1 MLHGICFSCLYRPL
15 KPKSKLESLDLS
27 KETDET
33 TVGLIEEIQSNL
45 IASNAFI
52 RSNLFFNSTNRMGQ
66 TLYEVEETNED
77 EQHQQQLRQQQ
88 RSSNKQPCKTNE
100 MMKDH
105 NAKIS
110 QSDEHQ
116 NENGNGNKDE
126 KETVKQI
133 DKKLIQSTDISQM
146 PLSTILPDTKRKI
159 EVSIAEDATDNDL
172 KARQQKQQKQQ
183 QPESEGQFATL
194 DRNRNLIDDQSVVH
208 TTSKMPPKSVR
219 PRKHDSSSYVFSTP
233 CLSVNRPY
241 DEETGGGT
249 AKALQDIYKKKSRQY
264 VRNQLL
270 PNQRLQRP
278 VASRQRHLSHNLT
291 PNIPTIEEDQVLTK
305 SCAHGQLHA
314 PTTPKEFS
322 SSITL
327 ANLYRDRRGMPLDPN
342 SFSSGLIPGSV
353 ISGLATYPQKLEVYK
368 VDSKPVLVALPH
380 QSITVEDYSRP
391 LYRSDI
397 FFSGNPIPNIS
408 NEQQYSPAI
417 GLSSSGIFHKTTNQ
431 QNLKDTDMCNSR
443 LTVQWND
450 TPAAPI
456 TATTT
461 TIASALSSGHHLIDQ
476 SQPNRMESFLVSLT
490 SIPFPNDDDDNRR
503 DGAATGGGGGEVA
516 SMLIN
521 KQRLDEK
528 LHKSIS
534 EYDNRLQNLT
544 PDDVDDEDEV
554 YATSIAAVADDNV
567 CLSECCL
574 TGIRRLR
581 DGRLCPSISS
591 CLRRLYNC
599 FTCFTHKQ
607 KRIYKPV
614 NKEFTDGDYDG
625 VDGDESNS
633 LNDDGGYD
641 DDDVDD
647 ELPKCTPNHSV
658 PCKSFTFKPIIDV
671 LSTML
676 DLSLLREP
684 KYLLLWISNLIGVLG
699 LYVPLIY
706 VSDFASIYGIS
717 SQLSSYLLS
726 IMGGS
731 SIVSRL
737 LFAWISGL
745 PHVSPLV
752 VQTIAQFLLG
762 VLVCAMPI
770 LTTFTGMAV
779 AFAFY
784 GFFSGVFSTLSTI
797 ILYNLVGMDQLTTAV
812 GLITLSR
819 GLSSVFG
826 PPLAGLLFEATQGF
840 EIPYFVAGMF
850 IIMSALLFLL
860 IACYN
865 RIARL
870 LTNLILRYD
879 KAKTSKLHLEQQD
892 EDGQLKQKL
901 NKGDDD
907 TC

>member
-1 MLHGICFSCLYRPL
+1 MFL
-15 KPKSKLESLDLS
+15 KIFPSKHF
-27 KETDET
+27 
-33 TVGLIEEIQSNL
+33 
-45 IASNAFI
+45 AS
-52 RSNLFFNSTNRMGQ
+52 
-66 TLYEVEETNED
+66 
-77 EQHQQQLRQQQ
+77 
-88 RSSNKQPCKTNE
+88 
-100 MMKDH
+100 
-105 NAKIS
+105 
-110 QSDEHQ
+110 
-116 NENGNGNKDE
+116 
-126 KETVKQI
+126 
-133 DKKLIQSTDISQM
+133 
-146 PLSTILPDTKRKI
+146 
-159 EVSIAEDATDNDL
+159 
-172 KARQQKQQKQQ
+172 
-183 QPESEGQFATL
+183 
-194 DRNRNLIDDQSVVH
+194 
-208 TTSKMPPKSVR
+208 
-219 PRKHDSSSYVFSTP
+219 
-233 CLSVNRPY
+233 
-241 DEETGGGT
+241 
-249 AKALQDIYKKKSRQY
+249 
-264 VRNQLL
+264 
-270 PNQRLQRP
+270 
-278 VASRQRHLSHNLT
+278 
-291 PNIPTIEEDQVLTK
+291 
-305 SCAHGQLHA
+305 
-314 PTTPKEFS
+314 
-322 SSITL
+322 
-327 ANLYRDRRGMPLDPN
+327 
-342 SFSSGLIPGSV
+342 
-353 ISGLATYPQKLEVYK
+353 
-368 VDSKPVLVALPH
+368 
-380 QSITVEDYSRP
+380 
-391 LYRSDI
+391 
-397 FFSGNPIPNIS
+397 SGNPIPNIS

-699 LYVPLIY
+699 KLIY
-706 VSDFASIYGIS
+706 FSFAY
-717 SQLSSYLLS
+717 
-726 IMGGS
+726 
-731 SIVSRL
+731 
-737 LFAWISGL
+737 
-745 PHVSPLV
+745 
-752 VQTIAQFLLG
+752 
-762 VLVCAMPI
+762 
-770 LTTFTGMAV
+770 
-779 AFAFY
+779 
-784 GFFSGVFSTLSTI
+784 FFS
-797 ILYNLVGMDQLTTAV
+797 
-812 GLITLSR
+812 
-819 GLSSVFG
+819 
-826 PPLAGLLFEATQGF
+826 
-840 EIPYFVAGMF
+840 
-850 IIMSALLFLL
+850 MSF
-860 IACYN
+860 
-865 RIARL
+865 
-870 LTNLILRYD
+870 
-879 KAKTSKLHLEQQD
+879 
-892 EDGQLKQKL
+892 
-901 NKGDDD
+901 
-907 TC
+907 